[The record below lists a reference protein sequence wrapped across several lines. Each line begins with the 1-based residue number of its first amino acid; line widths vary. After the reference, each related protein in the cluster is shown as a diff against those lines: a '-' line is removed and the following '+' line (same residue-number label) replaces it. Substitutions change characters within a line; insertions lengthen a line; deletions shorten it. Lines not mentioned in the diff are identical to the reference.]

1 MKEGEGNGCANDYFQ
16 LEMVRGDNT
25 KKVHV
30 NLKGRNNLNKCV
42 SLHARISGTEA
53 ILCHK

>member
-42 SLHARISGTEA
+42 SLHARISSTEA
-53 ILCHK
+53 ILRHK